1 MSILSHTSKTPPSS
15 PPPSQGNG
23 LANLNKSQDAAP
35 DITQEFKN
43 FVADVERLTKEAAKL
58 SGDDLART
66 KIQLNQRI
74 NSAKHFISSTSNTL
88 AEQTQK
94 AAAATNEFVHE
105 KPWAVIGTGAVVSFV
120 LGLLLGQRNDD
131 PPNK

>member
-1 MSILSHTSKTPPSS
+1 MSILSHTSKTPPPS
-15 PPPSQGNG
+15 PPASQGTP
-23 LANLNKSQDAAP
+23 LANQNKSHDASP

-43 FVADVERLTKEAAKL
+43 FVADVERLTKEAANL
-58 SGDDLART
+58 TGDDLART
-66 KIQLNQRI
+66 KIKLNQRI
-74 NSAKHFISSTSNTL
+74 NSAKHYISSTSNTL

-94 AAAATNEFVHE
+94 AASITNEYVHE

-120 LGLLLGQRNDD
+120 LGMLLGQRNDD